1 MHLPT
6 RGRIA
11 YSMASM
17 IPARMKAAV
26 YRGRGRVDV
35 ETVPVPEIGPGEVL
49 VRVAACGVCHTD
61 LKKVE
66 YGLQAPPRIYGH
78 EMAGT
83 IAATGKGVR
92 GWRAGD
98 RVAVFHHIPC
108 GACFYCKRRDY
119 AQCAVYKKTGSTAG
133 FEPAGGGFAEYIRV
147 LPWIVKGRM
156 VRVPRSVPL
165 EHASFLEPV
174 NTCLKAVD
182 RLELRRGDRVLV
194 FGQGPIGLLF
204 TQLLKARG
212 ARPVGLD
219 LIASRRRLSTRLGAA
234 WSADPR
240 SPSFARKLGK
250 ETAGRGA
257 DAAVLAVPSEAALT
271 QALSLLRPGGKVL
284 LFAHT
289 RRGEEVRVDAGAVCV
304 DEKTVLGSYSSSV
317 DLSDEVA
324 RLVFSRTVDV
334 GPLISHRLPLGRVRE
349 AFYLAAHP
357 TPRSLKIVV
366 TP

>member
-1 MHLPT
+1 
-6 RGRIA
+6 
-11 YSMASM
+11 
-17 IPARMKAAV
+17 MKAAV
-26 YRGRGRVDV
+26 YRGRGNVVV
-35 ETVPVPEIGPGEVL
+35 ETVPVPRIGPGEVL
-49 VRVAACGVCHTD
+49 VRIAACGVCHTD
-61 LKKVE
+61 LKKVA
-66 YGLQAPPRIYGH
+66 YGLQEPPRIYGH

-83 IAATGKGVR
+83 LAATGRGVR
-92 GWRAGD
+92 GWKIGD

-108 GACFYCKRRDY
+108 GRCFYCRRGDH
-119 AQCAVYKKTGSTAG
+119 AQCPVYKKTGSTAG

-147 LPWIVKGRM
+147 LPWIVREGM

-174 NTCLKAVD
+174 NTCLKGVD
-182 RLELRRGDRVLV
+182 RLRLRRGDLVPV

-240 SPSFARKLGK
+240 SPAFEKRLRK
-250 ETAGRGA
+250 ESANRGA
-257 DAAVLAVPSEAALT
+257 DAAVLAVPSEAALK
-271 QALSLLRPGGKVL
+271 QALAILRPGGSVL

-289 RRGEEVRVDAGAVCV
+289 RKGEEVRLDAGSVCV

-317 DLSDEVA
+317 DVADEVA
-324 RLVFSRTVDV
+324 RLVFSGRVDV
-334 GPLISHRLPLGRVRE
+334 GPLITHRFPLDRVNE
-349 AFYLAAHP
+349 AFALASRP
-357 TPRSLKIVV
+357 SGTSLKILV

>member
-1 MHLPT
+1 
-6 RGRIA
+6 
-11 YSMASM
+11 M
-17 IPARMKAAV
+17 IPTEMRAAV
-26 YRGRGRVDV
+26 YRGRGRVHV
-35 ETVPVPEIGPGEVL
+35 ESVPVPSIGPGEVL

-66 YGLQAPPRIYGH
+66 YGLQVPPRIYGH

-83 IAATGKGVR
+83 IVAMGRGVR
-92 GWRAGD
+92 GWRVGD

-108 GACFYCKRRDY
+108 GTCYYCDRRDY
-119 AQCAVYKKTGSTAG
+119 AQCPVYKKTGSTAG

-147 LPWIVKGRM
+147 LPWIVKAGM

-174 NTCLKAVD
+174 NTCLKGVD
-182 RLELRRGDRVLV
+182 RLELRRGDLVLV

-204 TQLLKARG
+204 TQLLRARG

-219 LIASRRRLSTRLGAA
+219 LIVGRRRLSGRVGAA

-240 SPSFARKLGK
+240 SPSFERRLKRAS
-250 ETAGRGA
+250 EGRGA
-257 DAAVLAVPSEAALT
+257 DAAVLAVPSGAALT

-289 RRGEEVRVDAGAVCV
+289 RKGEEVKVDAGAVCV

-324 RLVFSRTVDV
+324 RLVFSGKVDV
-334 GPLISHRLPLGRVRE
+334 GPLISHRLPLERVEE
-349 AFYLAAHP
+349 AFALAAHP
-357 TPRSLKIVV
+357 TPRSLKILV